1 MTMLLAGLALG
12 AAGSLHC
19 VAMCGP
25 LVGVMAPAFGRRW
38 SAVLWYNTGRLF
50 SYVLIGVAAG
60 LVGATAHAAGA
71 GRGLSIV
78 AGALMVLT
86 ALGQLTRPQRLLG
99 AWWTQRLSGVM
110 AQLGHVRTRR
120 PRVSAAVA
128 GSLNGALPCGLV
140 YTAALVAATARDPLH
155 GAAVMV
161 MFGLGTTP
169 LMLAVWLSTASVP
182 TAVRV
187 RLRALAPV
195 AVGLVGLLL
204 LARGI
209 SDPAHAQDANAHLS
223 AHHTD
228 ICGH

>member
-1 MTMLLAGLALG
+1 MTTLLAGLALG

-25 LVGVMAPAFGRRW
+25 LVSVMAPAFGRRW
-38 SAVLWYNTGRLF
+38 SAVLWYNAGRLF
-50 SYVLIGVAAG
+50 SYVLIGVVAG

-71 GRGLSIV
+71 GRGLSIA

-110 AQLGHVRTRR
+110 ARLGHVRASR
-120 PRVSAAVA
+120 PRVTAAVA

-140 YTAALVAATARDPLH
+140 YTAALAAATARDPLN

-161 MFGLGTTP
+161 MFGLGTVP
-169 LMLAVWLSTASVP
+169 MMFAVWLSTASVP
-182 TAVRV
+182 MAVRV

-195 AVGLVGLLL
+195 AVAIVGLLL
-204 LARGI
+204 VARGI
-209 SDPAHAQDANAHLS
+209 SDPAHAQNADAHLS
-223 AHHTD
+223 GHHINTG
-228 ICGH
+228 GH